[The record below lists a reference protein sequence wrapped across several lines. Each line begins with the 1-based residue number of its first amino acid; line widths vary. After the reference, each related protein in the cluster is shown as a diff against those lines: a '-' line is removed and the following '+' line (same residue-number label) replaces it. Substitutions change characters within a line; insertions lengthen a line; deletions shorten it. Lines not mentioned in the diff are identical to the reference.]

1 MSGTGSTRRPFE
13 PRGLPYVVRIPGAVA
28 PIVFGPFPALTA
40 AREFV
45 ERNPFPV
52 FEVDVLFP
60 PDDVKG
66 YRYQ

>member
-1 MSGTGSTRRPFE
+1 VTGTGSTRRPFE
-13 PRGLPYVVRIPGAVA
+13 PRGLPRVIRIPGAVA
-28 PIVFGPFPALTA
+28 PIVFGPFPDQAA
-40 AREFV
+40 ARRFLD
-45 ERNPFPV
+45 RNPFPT